1 MKIGPNTLDNYFGPR
16 SSHKLSSSSMQF
28 QNKIFSLKVFKVG
41 LFIFLFNYIDTRLFQ
56 KGPQG
61 QSGLEQDMSSQ
72 LCPSE
77 YRSSFAV
84 EGMEGARAPW
94 ISQDQ
99 NQSFLLEIQTED
111 KLLPS
116 FLSFKSPSKINQEI
130 KQSLVEVGL
139 LQTI

>member
-1 MKIGPNTLDNYFGPR
+1 MGYSYFYLITLDT
-16 SSHKLSSSSMQF
+16 Q
-28 QNKIFSLKVFKVG
+28 
-41 LFIFLFNYIDTRLFQ
+41 LFQ

-61 QSGLEQDMSSQ
+61 QSRLEQDMSSQ

-77 YRSSFAV
+77 YQSSFAV